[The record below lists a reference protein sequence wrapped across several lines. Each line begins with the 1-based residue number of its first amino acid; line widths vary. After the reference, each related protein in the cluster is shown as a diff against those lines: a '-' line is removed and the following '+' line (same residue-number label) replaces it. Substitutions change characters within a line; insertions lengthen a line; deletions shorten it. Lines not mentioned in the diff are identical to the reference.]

1 MNSVKLDNEL
11 RKLGY
16 CLIKGRRGESRWQV
30 IDQRSHNGF
39 DCDTIKEAASLLR
52 ALREQDENGG
62 VLIHDGVDWVCVE
75 R

>member
-16 CLIKGRRGESRWQV
+16 CLVKGRRGESRWQV
-30 IDQRSHNGF
+30 ISQRTHNGY
-39 DCDTIKEAASLLR
+39 DCDTIKEAASLLL